1 MYHLGKAN
9 RVADAL
15 NRKSTATLMSI
26 QGLPSPQQK
35 EINSMELELIEGK
48 FSTLTLQPA
57 IFEGIQRDKNWI
69 LSYNGF

>member
-57 IFEGIQRDKNWI
+57 IFEGI
-69 LSYNGF
+69 